1 MVIMR
6 VKVID
11 TPDVAHCYADVEETS
26 PGASSLAYICFWK
39 TKPRNKQPRRIA
51 YHLLATRD

>member
-11 TPDVAHCYADVEETS
+11 TPDVAHCYADVEEMR

-39 TKPRNKQPRRIA
+39 TKPRNK
-51 YHLLATRD
+51 